1 MRVRGGTS
9 LRAALARAV
18 GVTATVALLAPAAA
32 AAETLSSGDA
42 VKRECA
48 ARALPPGTAGVASS
62 AWSAPAEGL
71 LSARLDAGPAPDWD
85 LALLRNGEPAG
96 ASTSFGSIE
105 QATIAVRAGDEQTE
119 PVTVD
124 LKGGRASEVTL
135 RAK

>member
-1 MRVRGGTS
+1 MASSERRTRWPPADRAARRTLREVCRGVRVRGGTS

-96 ASTSFGSIE
+96 ETDSS
-105 QATIAVRAGDEQTE
+105 
-119 PVTVD
+119 
-124 LKGGRASEVTL
+124 L
-135 RAK
+135 